1 MLIKLNLLTSRTI
14 ISVVG
19 RGLKLWCGVVDIR
32 PKGQLISECLFDVLN
47 FAKNQ
52 RKKLTNSAPES
63 KKWSNQQNKGT
74 FLQYYNVHIV

>member
-1 MLIKLNLLTSRTI
+1 MQNNLDHEPQLISTVLISLIKISLTVLIKLNLLTSRTI

-52 RKKLTNSAPES
+52 RKN
-63 KKWSNQQNKGT
+63 
-74 FLQYYNVHIV
+74 